1 MLSSQEREETKFN
14 KVRITLALLVPQR
27 PDIFKKG
34 IWISVYA
41 NASPLGDPLF

>member
-14 KVRITLALLVPQR
+14 SRIALVPQR